1 MTGVGVQAGAPQVAT
16 TMGTM
21 ARGRVLTVSEIVGR
35 VRLLFPLMKAAA
47 VDTVLHQMLISELLS
62 QVEHEGGA
70 VVLPMHLWVHTVEAD
85 CFCEYKNQLSGLTT
99 ENINE
104 VCDRIA
110 ALGLYMGPVS
120 DAAAASVG

>member
-1 MTGVGVQAGAPQVAT
+1 MGAAATSGVGVQAGAPQVAT

-62 QVEHEGGA
+62 QVKYEGGA
-70 VVLPMHLWVHTVEAD
+70 VVLPMHLRVHTVKAD
-85 CFCEYKNQLSGLTT
+85 
-99 ENINE
+99 
-104 VCDRIA
+104 
-110 ALGLYMGPVS
+110 
-120 DAAAASVG
+120 